1 MKMLLKIV
9 WGFFA
14 VIGILVVGAGL
25 YIWFADPFQ
34 LKPLLWPAPAPQL
47 QKGSTGTTTD
57 RNLTPQ
63 QEAAVSRFTP
73 ETERCAVAAL
83 GQARVDE
90 IKAGAQPTPAEI
102 VVASHCMAQ

>member
-14 VIGILVVGAGL
+14 VIGILVVAACL

-34 LKPLLWPAPAPQL
+34 LKPLLWPAPAAPHQ
-47 QKGSTGTTTD
+47 QPTGTSTID

-73 ETERCAVAAL
+73 ETEQCAVAAL

-90 IKAGAQPTPAEI
+90 IKAGAQPTPAEM
-102 VVASHCMAQ
+102 VVAGHCMAQ